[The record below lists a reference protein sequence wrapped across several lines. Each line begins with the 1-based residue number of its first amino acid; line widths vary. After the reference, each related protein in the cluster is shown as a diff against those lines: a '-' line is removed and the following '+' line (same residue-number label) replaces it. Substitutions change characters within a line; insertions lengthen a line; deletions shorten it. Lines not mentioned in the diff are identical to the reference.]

1 VDLSLSAI
9 TKPLERL
16 VATAQNGYEVARFG
30 GLETGAVP
38 SPFQIVESTAM
49 YKLRRY
55 FPPDTRPGKAKP
67 GPPVLMV
74 HPMMMSA
81 NMWDVTR
88 DDGAVGILHA
98 AGLDTWVIDYGSP
111 DEVEGGMERTLT
123 DHIVALSQAIDTVHD
138 ATGQSVHLAG
148 YSQGGMFCYQ
158 TAAYRRS
165 KDVASIVAFGS
176 PVDTL
181 AGLPG
186 GLPTNLAVGVADF
199 LADHVFSRIDIPGWL
214 ARAGFQMLDPVKTAK
229 SRVEFLLQ
237 LHDRESLLPREQQRR
252 FLDREGWIAWSGP
265 AVAELLK
272 QFVTHNRMMTGG
284 FAVQGQLVTLSDI
297 TCPVLAF
304 VGEVDDIG
312 QPPAV
317 RGIKRAA
324 PNADV
329 YEVMIRAGHFGL
341 VVGSKASTYT
351 WPTVADWVL
360 WVSGREPRPANVELM
375 QDVSAPAPDSSG
387 VPLSSRLMLGMA
399 EASELALSVAKGAAD
414 AVVAANNSV
423 RIMAVET
430 VRTLPRLVRLGQI
443 NDHTRIS
450 LGRVIDEQAQEA
462 PDGEFLLFDGRVHTY
477 EAVNRRIDNVV
488 RGLIEVGVRQGSRV
502 GVLMDT
508 RPSALVAI
516 AALSRL
522 GAVAVLMPP
531 DADLE
536 QAARLGGIT
545 DVITDPANLTAAARL
560 PVQVLVLGGGE
571 SRSLDLPEDS
581 DVVDMEKID
590 PDAVELPGWYRPNP
604 SFARDVAFVVFNAV
618 GGGEL
623 VPKQITNYRWSLSAF
638 GTASAAALTRN
649 DTVYCLTPLHHQ
661 AGLLVSLGGSVVA
674 GSRIALSRGLNPERF
689 LDEVR
694 QYGVSVVTYT
704 WSMLR
709 EVIDDPN
716 FTMAGINPIR
726 LFIGSGM
733 PTGLW
738 NRILEVFAPARI
750 VEFFATSDGQAVLA
764 NVAGVKV
771 GSEGRPLPGGGEV
784 ELGAYD
790 PDADLILEDDHGF
803 VRVAGRDEVGVL
815 LAKPW
820 GPIDPTAAIKRGV
833 FAAGDIWISTEY
845 VFYRDTDGDFWLLG
859 NRPGL
864 LRTPRGVVYPAPITD
879 AIGAIPAVDLAV
891 TYGVQTPTGTR
902 AVTALTVRGGMS
914 VTGADITEAVSNMPA
929 GLPPDVVHV
938 LPSLAVSAS
947 YRPVVSALRAA
958 GLPKAG
964 RNSWY
969 LDADTGRYKRLTA
982 AARSAMV
989 GGGGKLGRSDSGGG

>member
-1 VDLSLSAI
+1 MDLSLSAI
-9 TKPLERL
+9 TKPLVRL
-16 VATAQNGYEVARFG
+16 VATAQNGFEVARFG
-30 GLETGAVP
+30 GLETGALP
-38 SPFQIVESTAM
+38 SPFQIVESTTM

-55 FPPDTRPGKAKP
+55 FPPDNRPGLAKAD
-67 GPPVLMV
+67 PPVLMV

-88 DDGAVGILHA
+88 EDGAVGILHA
-98 AGLDTWVIDYGSP
+98 AGVDPWVIDYGSP

-123 DHIVALSQAIDTVHD
+123 DHIVALSQAIDTVRH
-138 ATGQSVHLAG
+138 ATGRNVHLAG

-165 KDVASIVAFGS
+165 KDIASIVTFGS

-186 GLPTNLAVGVADF
+186 GLPNDLAVSVADF
-199 LADHVFSRIDIPGWL
+199 LADHVFNRIDVPGWL
-214 ARAGFQMLDPVKTAK
+214 ARTGFQMLDPLKTAK
-229 SRVEFLLQ
+229 SRIEFLLQ

-265 AVAELLK
+265 AIAELLK

-284 FAVQGQLVTLSDI
+284 FAIQGQLVTLSDI

-324 PNADV
+324 PNSDV

-341 VVGSKASTYT
+341 VVGSKAATNT

-360 WVSGREPRPANVELM
+360 WLSGREPRPANIELM
-375 QDVSAPAPDSSG
+375 KDVPVEAPDSSG
-387 VPLSSRLMLGMA
+387 VPLTSRLMLGMA

-414 AVVAANNSV
+414 AVVAANNSM
-423 RIMAVET
+423 RIIAVET

-450 LGRVIDEQAQEA
+450 LGRMIDEQAASA

-488 RGLIEVGVRQGSRV
+488 RGLIEVGVRQGTRV
-502 GVLMDT
+502 GVLMET

-536 QAARLGGIT
+536 QAARLGGVT
-545 DVITDPANLTAAARL
+545 DVIADPANLPAASKL
-560 PVQVLVLGGGE
+560 PVQVLVLGGGGGE
-571 SRSLDLPEDS
+571 NRILDLPEGAEII
-581 DVVDMEKID
+581 DMEKID
-590 PDAVELPGWYRPNP
+590 PDAVELPGWYRSNP
-604 SFARDVAFVVFNAV
+604 AYARDVAFVVFSAV

-638 GTASAAALTRN
+638 GTASAAALNRS

-694 QYGVSVVTYT
+694 QYGVTVVTYT

-709 EVIDDPN
+709 DVIDDPN
-716 FTMAGINPIR
+716 FSMAGNNPIR
-726 LFIGSGM
+726 LFMGSGM

-738 NRILEVFAPARI
+738 ERILEVFAPAKI

-764 NVAGVKV
+764 NVAGVKI

-790 PDADLILEDDHGF
+790 PHEDLILEDSRGF
-803 VRVAGRDEVGVL
+803 VRVAGRDEIGVL

-820 GPIDPTAAIKRGV
+820 GPIDPTASIKRGV
-833 FAAGDIWISTEY
+833 FAAGDVWISTEY
-845 VFYRDTDGDFWLLG
+845 VFWRDSDGDFWLLG
-859 NRPGL
+859 NRSGL
-864 LRTPRGVVYPAPITD
+864 LRTPRGVVFPSPITD
-879 AIGAIPAVDLAV
+879 AMGHIAAVDLAV
-891 TYGVQTPTGTR
+891 TYGVDTPDGTR
-902 AVTALTVRGGMS
+902 AVTALVLRPGMS
-914 VTGADITEAVSNMPA
+914 VTAADIGEAVSKMPA

-938 LPSLAVSAS
+938 VPNLSVSAS
-947 YRPVVSALRAA
+947 YRPVVSGLRAA
-958 GLPKAG
+958 GIPTAG

-969 LDADTGRYKRLTA
+969 LDADTGMYKRLTA
-982 AARSAMV
+982 AVRSA
-989 GGGGKLGRSDSGGG
+989 LAGRSI

>member
-1 VDLSLSAI
+1 MVDLGLSAI

-16 VATAQNGYEVARFG
+16 VATAQNGFEVARFG

-38 SPFQIVESTAM
+38 SPFQIVESTNM

-55 FPPDTRPGKAKP
+55 FPPDSRPGHAKP

-88 DDGAVGILHA
+88 EDGAVGILHA
-98 AGLDTWVIDYGSP
+98 AGIDPWVIDYGSP

-123 DHIVALSQAIDTVHD
+123 DHIVALSQAIETVNG

-165 KDVASIVAFGS
+165 KDIASVVAFGS

-186 GLPTNLAVGVADF
+186 GLPADMAVGVADF
-199 LADHVFSRIDIPGWL
+199 LADHVFSHIDIPGWL
-214 ARAGFQMLDPVKTAK
+214 ARTGFQMLDPIK
-229 SRVEFLLQ
+229 SVRSKVEFLFQ
-237 LHDRESLLPREQQRR
+237 LHDREALLPREQQRR

-272 QFVTHNRMMTGG
+272 QFVAHNRMMTGG
-284 FAVQGQLVTLSDI
+284 FAVEGQLVTLSDI

-341 VVGSKASTYT
+341 VVGSKAAANT

-360 WVSGREPRPANVELM
+360 WVSGREPRPANISLMKDVEPAGA
-375 QDVSAPAPDSSG
+375 DSAG
-387 VPLSSRLMLGMA
+387 VPLNSRLMLGMA
-399 EASELALSVAKGAAD
+399 QGAELATSLAKGAAE
-414 AVVAANNSV
+414 AVIAANLSV
-423 RIMAVET
+423 RTLAVET

-450 LGRVIDEQAQEA
+450 LGRIISEQAEA
-462 PDGEFLLFDGRVHTY
+462 APNGEFLLFDGRVHTY
-477 EAVNRRIDNVV
+477 EAVERRIDNVV

-531 DADLE
+531 DADLQE
-536 QAARLGGIT
+536 AARLGGIT
-545 DVITDPANLTAAARL
+545 DVIADPANLAAASAL
-560 PVQVLVLGGGE
+560 PVQTLVLGGGE
-571 SRSLDLPEDS
+571 SRQLDLPADS
-581 DVVDMEKID
+581 DVIDMERID

-604 SFARDVAFVVFNAV
+604 SYARDVAFVVFSSV
-618 GGGEL
+618 GGGAL

-638 GTASAAALTRN
+638 GTASAAALNRN

-661 AGLLVSLGGSVVA
+661 SGLLVSLGGSVVA
-674 GSRIALSRGLNPERF
+674 GSRIALSRGLCPERF

-716 FTMAGINPIR
+716 FTMSGNNPIR
-726 LFIGSGM
+726 LFMGSGM

-738 NRILEVFAPARI
+738 ERILELFAPARV

-784 ELGAYD
+784 ELAAYD
-790 PDADLILEDDHGF
+790 PEEDLILEDNRGF
-803 VRVAGRDEVGVL
+803 VQRARREEIGVL

-820 GPIDPTAAIKRGV
+820 GPIDPTASVKRGV

-845 VFYRDTDGDFWLLG
+845 VFWRDADGDYFLLG
-859 NRPGL
+859 NRSGL
-864 LRTPRGVVYPAPITD
+864 LRTPRGVVYPAPVTD
-879 AIGAIPAVDLAV
+879 AIGGISAVDLAV
-891 TYGVQTPTGTR
+891 TYGVQTPGGTL
-902 AVTALTVRGGMS
+902 AVTALTLRPGMS
-914 VTGADITEAVSNMPA
+914 VTSADIGEAVGGMPT
-929 GLPPDVVHV
+929 GLPPDIVHV
-938 LPSLAVSAS
+938 VPELAVSAS

-958 GLPKAG
+958 GVPTAG
-964 RNSWY
+964 RNTWY
-969 LDADTGRYKRLTA
+969 LDADTGRYRRLTA
-982 AARSAMV
+982 AARAALV
-989 GGGGKLGRSDSGGG
+989 RN

>member
-1 VDLSLSAI
+1 MDLSLSALA
-9 TKPLERL
+9 KPLERL

-30 GLETGAVP
+30 GLETGTVP
-38 SPFQIVESTAM
+38 STFQIAESTPM

-55 FPPDTRPGKAKP
+55 FPPDNRPGRPKA

-111 DEVEGGMERTLT
+111 DKVEGGMERTLT
-123 DHIVALSQAIDTVHD
+123 DHIVALSQAIDTVFEE
-138 ATGQSVHLAG
+138 TGQNVHLAG

-158 TAAYRRS
+158 TAAFRRS
-165 KDVASIVAFGS
+165 KNLASIVTFGS

-186 GLPTNLAVGVADF
+186 GLPNDLAVGVADF
-199 LADHVFSRIDIPGWL
+199 LADHVFNHIDIPGWL
-214 ARAGFQMLDPVKTAK
+214 ARTGFQMLDPIKTAK

-297 TCPVLAF
+297 TCPILAF

-341 VVGSKASTYT
+341 VVGSKAALNT

-360 WVSGREPRPANVELM
+360 WVAGREPRPANISLMKELEA
-375 QDVSAPAPDSSG
+375 QAADSSG
-387 VPLSSRLMLGMA
+387 VPLTSRLMLGMA
-399 EASELALSVAKGAAD
+399 EASELALTVAKGAAD

-423 RIMAVET
+423 RTLAVET

-450 LGRVIDEQAQEA
+450 LGRIIDEQASA
-462 PDGEFLLFDGRVHTY
+462 NPDGEFLLFDGRVHTY

-488 RGLIEVGVRQGSRV
+488 RGLIEVGVRQGIRV

-508 RPSALVAI
+508 RPSAMVAI

-522 GAVAVLMPP
+522 GAVAVLLPP
-531 DADLE
+531 DAELA
-536 QAARLGGIT
+536 QAIRLGGIT
-545 DVITDPANLTAAARL
+545 DIITDPANLARAATQPL
-560 PVQVLVLGGGE
+560 QILVLGGGE
-571 SRSLDLPEDS
+571 SRALDIPPGAT
-581 DVVDMEKID
+581 VIDMEQID

-604 SFARDVAFVVFNAV
+604 SYARDVAFVVFSAI
-618 GGGEL
+618 GGGALE
-623 VPKQITNYRWSLSAF
+623 PKQITNYRWALSAF
-638 GTASAAALTRN
+638 GTASAAALSRN
-649 DTVYCLTPLHHQ
+649 DTVYCLTPLHHPS
-661 AGLLVSLGGSVVA
+661 GLLVSLGGAVVA
-674 GSRIALSRGLNPERF
+674 GSRIALSRGLNPKRF
-689 LDEVR
+689 LEEVR

-704 WSMLR
+704 WAMLG
-709 EVIDDPN
+709 EVIDDPDFSLSGN
-716 FTMAGINPIR
+716 NPIR
-726 LFIGSGM
+726 LFMGSGM

-738 NRILEVFAPARI
+738 DRILEIFAPAKI

-771 GSEGRPLPGGGEV
+771 GSEGRPLPGGGDV
-784 ELGAYD
+784 ELCAYD
-790 PDADLILEDDHGF
+790 ADEDLILEDDRGF
-803 VRVAGRDEVGVL
+803 VKVAGRDEIGIL

-820 GPIDPTAAIKRGV
+820 GPIDPTASIKRGV

-845 VFYRDTDGDFWLLG
+845 VFRRDNDGDFWLLG
-859 NRPGL
+859 NRSSL
-864 LRTPRGVVYPAPITD
+864 IRTARGVVFPSPITD
-879 AIGAIPAVDLAV
+879 AVGAVRAVDLAV
-891 TYGVQTPTGTR
+891 TYPLEVNGATL
-902 AVTALTVRGGMS
+902 AVTAFTLRPGMTV
-914 VTGADITEAVSNMPA
+914 TAADVSEAVRAMPA

-938 LPSLAVSAS
+938 VPELPLSAS
-947 YRPVVSALRAA
+947 YRPTVSPLKAA
-958 GLPKAG
+958 GMPEAG
-964 RNSWY
+964 RNAWY
-969 LDADTGRYKRLTA
+969 LDRDTGRYKTLT
-982 AARSAMV
+982 SAVRATFV
-989 GGGGKLGRSDSGGG
+989 GEGI